1 MGAGG
6 GGGRDRLAVD
16 PAAWRARLDRFVRG
30 GEAEL
35 QCRENYGRDGV
46 EEIHRLAAEQGLFS
60 KAYGRGRHT
69 VLVVSREPL
78 PNYRA
83 DLDARLEGRVQHVVM
98 DAGAKAMVQHVLA
111 SLPQTDEPHAEQAG
125 FAHDA
130 HDAHDAVAAVNSR
143 METNRVWSRGAIP
156 TAKAVPFTDCS
167 HVQRR
172 SSGDE
177 RRARVDREPDGEWEV
192 TGVVMRRVGVVGGQ
206 VDERRG

>member
-98 DAGAKAMVQHVLA
+98 DAGAKAMVKHVLA

-125 FAHDA
+125 SFHDA
-130 HDAHDAVAAVNSR
+130 HDAHDAGAHAHGGAPALAPPPAREDAPDSWEDDADADAPVAG
-143 METNRVWSRGAIP
+143 GA
-156 TAKAVPFTDCS
+156 
-167 HVQRR
+167 
-172 SSGDE
+172 
-177 RRARVDREPDGEWEV
+177 
-192 TGVVMRRVGVVGGQ
+192 GG
-206 VDERRG
+206 GGGAYFYIYM